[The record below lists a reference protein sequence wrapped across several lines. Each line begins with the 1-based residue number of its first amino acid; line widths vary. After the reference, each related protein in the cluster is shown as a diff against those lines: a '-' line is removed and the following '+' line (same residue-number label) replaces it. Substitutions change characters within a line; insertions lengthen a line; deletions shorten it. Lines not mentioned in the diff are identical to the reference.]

1 LKKLISPLAIGF
13 LTILFM
19 ITLSHDIAAQAP
31 ADDNSISPG
40 LAPSR
45 SYNEA
50 FFRVGTLGTSFGLSH
65 LKDLSPRTTVVVG
78 AYYSS
83 YRMGSFYSDYYR
95 YLPSNS
101 TNVYGEFR
109 YYLLPKENQLTAF
122 AYAAVNTGYNQFIN
136 GRKINLGIEAGGE
149 MRYKISENASISVRT
164 SFYRQNGGNPYM
176 MNPAYP
182 MR

>member
-1 LKKLISPLAIGF
+1 
-13 LTILFM
+13 M